1 MRLGL
6 EHLDARGVAVDLTGT
21 AGGQQRLTVRSASAL
36 TGSLVQEEGRLE
48 LQDVAAEWLVLDALA
63 LLFGSVSI
71 GLTREATLGQVRATY
86 VQQGEESRLELA
98 SHGLHAAVL
107 EIEAGSVRV
116 SGEARMQNTRLL
128 LAGGEGRIEAE
139 VARVENFRLQIGELL
154 LTAPELAAENLV
166 VGWGGAGFELEAK
179 QLSGDKLSLLVGQ
192 TKLDAEA
199 VNLRELTVR
208 GANVSVADAQVE
220 RGSLEMAF
228 AAEPAPEPPLP
239 ATPSRRPPAPRKSF
253 DYALL
258 DGLSGALHVDAVVD
272 MTVPILGNRRATHK
286 LRLSVDDG
294 SLDYRELEA
303 GLSALEESLLDFSV
317 REDALVLERGIPLLP
332 TRGFGKPLLI
342 WDLGHKDLELARR
355 GRIRLSVIPGV
366 RLARELTAEREER
379 ESSSSWAFAL
389 RRLTLENIALDLA
402 HKDLGPVPSA
412 LQRLSFER
420 LQARGE
426 IQHEMSGPKR
436 PGVVNAELAGLSA
449 SVQELQLGEKLT
461 LSVPQLSLGKLSGAS
476 LAFVGLRPTH
486 LRVAIEKLGLADARL
501 RSDEP

>member
-6 EHLDARGVAVDLTGT
+6 EYLDARGVAVDLAGI
-21 AGGQQRLTVRSASAL
+21 AGGEQRLQVRSATAL
-36 TGSLVQEEGRLE
+36 TGSLVQEEGRFELE
-48 LQDVAAEWLVLDALA
+48 DVAAEWLVFDALA
-63 LLFGSVSI
+63 LLFGTVSI
-71 GLTREATLGQVRATY
+71 GLTREATLGQVRASY
-86 VQQGEESRLELA
+86 IRRGEESRLELA

-107 EIEAGSVRV
+107 QIEAGSVRV

-128 LAGGEGRIEAE
+128 LEGGEGRIEAE

-154 LTAPELAAENLV
+154 LTAPELAAENLM
-166 VGWGGAGFELEAK
+166 VGWGGAGFKLEAK
-179 QLSGDKLSLLVGQ
+179 QLSGDKLSLQVGK

-199 VNLRELTVR
+199 INLRELLVR
-208 GANVSVADAQVE
+208 GANVSVASAQVE

-228 AAEPAPEPPLP
+228 AEGPAPEPLLP
-239 ATPSRRPPAPRKSF
+239 VTPSRRPPPPRKSF

-272 MTVPILGNRRATHK
+272 MTVPLLGQRRATHK

-294 SLDYRELEA
+294 TIDYRELEA

-342 WDLGHKDLELARR
+342 WDLGPRDLELAQRR
-355 GRIRLSVIPGV
+355 HIRLSVLPSV
-366 RLARELTAEREER
+366 RLAREFTAEREER

-412 LQRLSFER
+412 LQRLSFDR

-436 PGVVNAELAGLSA
+436 PGVVNAELEGLSA
-449 SVQELQLGEKLT
+449 SVQELSLGEKLT
-461 LSVPQLSLGKLSGAS
+461 LTVPQLSLGKLSGAS
-476 LAFVGLRPTH
+476 LDFVGLKPTH
-486 LRVAIEKLGLADARL
+486 LRVAIEKLGLVDARL
-501 RSDEP
+501 RSEE